1 MTILNGDNILVIEIN
16 ILSGHAMK
24 DERNRKRRMRMV
36 FGLGVLFEVAA
47 TYARSG
53 RLGGNLVVRCR
64 QGHLFTTLWIPAA
77 SVKSLRLGP
86 WRVQHCPVGHHW
98 TIVTPVKKSELGEA
112 ERRAAAE
119 HRDVRLP

>member
-1 MTILNGDNILVIEIN
+1 
-16 ILSGHAMK
+16 MK
-24 DERNRKRRMRMV
+24 DERKRRVRTI
-36 FGLGVLFEVAA
+36 FGLGLVTELAS
-47 TYARSG
+47 TWIRSG

-98 TIVTPVKKSELGEA
+98 TIVTPVKESSLSED